1 MIKFLSLLAISSS
14 VFYSPSINAHSY
26 GGTENHTKCRSGAW
40 SDNGESGNGSGQ
52 FNSKHYY
59 NSKSKSADSC
69 Y

>member
-1 MIKFLSLLAISSS
+1 MIKILSLLAISSS

-26 GGTENHTKCRSGAW
+26 GGTENHTSCRKGAW
-40 SDNGESGNGSGQ
+40 GDNNDGGQ

-69 Y
+69 GLM